1 MKNSVARVHV
11 TVAKTA
17 IEIQEMSMTDSPKM
31 MQANAKF
38 RKLQRAEGAK
48 KNLSEIEAND
58 ALVRANTARLKAL
71 RLARDAAEQAF
82 PATPVA
88 PAKKTSA
95 KKSKGKSGNLS
106 DWLDG
111 QQSSGRNN

>member
-1 MKNSVARVHV
+1 
-11 TVAKTA
+11 
-17 IEIQEMSMTDSPKM
+17 MTDSPKM

-38 RKLQRAEGAK
+38 RKLQRAEGAR

-71 RLARDAAEQAF
+71 RLARAAAEQAL

-88 PAKKTSA
+88 SARKKSA
-95 KKSKGKSGNLS
+95 KKAKGKSGSLS
-106 DWLDG
+106 DWLND